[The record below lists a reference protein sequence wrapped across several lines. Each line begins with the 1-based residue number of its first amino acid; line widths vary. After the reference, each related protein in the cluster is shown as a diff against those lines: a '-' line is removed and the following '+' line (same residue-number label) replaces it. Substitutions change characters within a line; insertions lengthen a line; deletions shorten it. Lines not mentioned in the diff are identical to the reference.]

1 MYLLLNTENE
11 FKEATRKKIQK
22 KMENEKNDKK
32 KTKQKNLPQK
42 LQNFIKERKMS

>member
-1 MYLLLNTENE
+1 MNLREPQE
-11 FKEATRKKIQK
+11 KITKK
-22 KMENEKNDKK
+22 KMENDKNYKK

>member
-1 MYLLLNTENE
+1 
-11 FKEATRKKIQK
+11 
-22 KMENEKNDKK
+22 MENEKNDKK